1 MIITSENVG
10 QNSET
15 EPSLEI
21 GYFGYFCY
29 VRRYRLLHGW
39 WARTIFI
46 HELWRI
52 ANERASLRASEF
64 AILHN
69 KWIKIVQAN

>member
-1 MIITSENVG
+1 MEREKKNKTINI
-10 QNSET
+10 
-15 EPSLEI
+15 
-21 GYFGYFCY
+21 
-29 VRRYRLLHGW
+29 YRLLHGW

-52 ANERASLRASEF
+52 ANERASVRASEF